1 MKADLFTEPVIGET
15 GDHRGSWS
23 PGPWLASGVKEN
35 TPPNVPTG
43 VVRGGAGERMR
54 AEKILAPTDMELA
67 ASAQKD
73 NEGAFAELVRR
84 HMERAIQLAYVTV
97 GNYEDARDISQ
108 EAFVKAHRAL
118 GRFQMKSQF
127 STWFYR
133 ILMNTAKDFMRKQKW
148 KRFLTWKS
156 QEEMETFFEKVEA
169 PGEVAQK
176 NVAAAELGTHITEAV
191 AKLPIKQR
199 WIFSLRYLEGLSL
212 REIAVITGLTEGT
225 IKAALHFAVQKFK
238 KEMLPYL
245 REGGMSYGF

>member
-1 MKADLFTEPVIGET
+1 MKKDRFKGSIRQET
-15 GDHRGSWS
+15 GDCRVDWNRRS
-23 PGPWLASGVKEN
+23 LLTNEVKEN
-35 TPPNVPTG
+35 RPRNVPAG
-43 VVRGGAGERMR
+43 VVRGGAGEWMSVEKMIASTD
-54 AEKILAPTDMELA
+54 AELVA
-67 ASAQKD
+67 ASQKG
-73 NEGAFAELVRR
+73 NEGAFTELVRR
-84 HMERAIQLAYVTV
+84 HKERAIQLAYVTV
-97 GNYEDARDISQ
+97 GHYEDARDISQ

-118 GRFQMKSQF
+118 DRFQMKSQF

-156 QEEMETFFEKVEA
+156 QEEMENFFERVEA
-169 PGEVAQK
+169 PGDAAQE
-176 NVAAAELGTHITEAV
+176 NVVGAELGSHMTEAV
-191 AKLPIKQR
+191 AKLPLRQR

-212 REIAVITGLTEGT
+212 REIAETTGLAEGT